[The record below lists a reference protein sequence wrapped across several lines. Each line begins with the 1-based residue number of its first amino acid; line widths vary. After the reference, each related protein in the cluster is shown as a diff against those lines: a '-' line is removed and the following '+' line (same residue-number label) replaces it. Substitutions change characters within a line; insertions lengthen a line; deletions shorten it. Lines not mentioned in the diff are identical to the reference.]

1 MAAHGKPTPAGPA
14 PPPPEAKKTFM
25 RRMFPF
31 LLAANLFVGAYVLVR
46 TYQKDSG
53 KKDAATSTSS
63 ASSAA
68 ATADKPAE
76 PIPAPRR
83 VLPPI
88 PEDEQR
94 QLYKWML
101 EEKRKIK
108 PRNAA
113 EKKKLDEEKAL
124 LKEVIRAESL
134 PSLHSTTSH
143 STVLARSKSPNTAFF
158 SLFRSPI
165 ANIVIYV
172 SKLNHISNAVAV
184 GKREYNGNIEQD
196 DLSFPV
202 TSLRE
207 SMVIILYNADKE
219 LISKTELKTKTIVE
233 SGSTDVVL
241 TLDSGEII
249 LQLKFLL
256 SDDDRKRI
264 QEMRNSA
271 MKRKQQEPL
280 GDGHQLNFP
289 DSLLSKRLIEKISNI
304 ESKGDQDHT
313 KMRKS
318 MSLDDLK
325 DRETFSGIHVDAPMN
340 ASRDLLLQGGGGKI
354 EDPTLEDL
362 QDRKTLSGTN
372 VDPPM
377 KASRDLLLQDGGGK
391 IEDPTPD
398 DLQDRETFSGINV
411 DPPMK
416 ASRDLLLQDGGGK
429 IEDPTPD
436 DLQDR
441 ETFSGINVDPPMK
454 VSRDLLL
461 QDGGGKIED
470 PTPDDLEDRETF
482 SGINVDPPMKASRDL
497 LLQGGSGK
505 IEDPMPND
513 LHDRETFSGIN
524 VDPLM
529 KASRDLLL
537 QQGGGGKI
545 EDPTLEDL
553 QAIET
558 FSEIN
563 VDPPMKASRDLL
575 LQGGGGKIEDPNGS
589 KKRHNKPESRSSSAV
604 KKMISAF
611 ENTSSQGI
619 FSSETNTSL
628 MASDRRE
635 TSRSKAMV
643 PLLDKG
649 SNDRSFFAD
658 TQKLSESSNDKS
670 GKHVSF
676 QQKPGQTEA
685 TPNPYESRSRRPH
698 SRDGASKQKVRE
710 HELSRSKRRYQ
721 TKHRRPIG
729 PFSLEQLH
737 PIGASRSYLQHPLSY
752 LVATS
757 STSLHPHVC
766 VTSASR
772 ELKHLLELEHLRS
785 LKHIKPAYDKSLR
798 VRKEIAESS
807 SNDERIASTGSGGFP
822 VLNGWLGVRAV
833 IVVIACGAMFL
844 NNRD

>member
-318 MSLDDLK
+318 MSLDDLQ

-398 DLQDRETFSGINV
+398 DLQDRETFSGIN
-411 DPPMK
+411 
-416 ASRDLLLQDGGGK
+416 
-429 IEDPTPD
+429 
-436 DLQDR
+436 DR

-553 QAIET
+553 QDIET

-649 SNDRSFFAD
+649 SND
-658 TQKLSESSNDKS
+658 
-670 GKHVSF
+670 
-676 QQKPGQTEA
+676 
-685 TPNPYESRSRRPH
+685 
-698 SRDGASKQKVRE
+698 
-710 HELSRSKRRYQ
+710 
-721 TKHRRPIG
+721 
-729 PFSLEQLH
+729 
-737 PIGASRSYLQHPLSY
+737 
-752 LVATS
+752 
-757 STSLHPHVC
+757 
-766 VTSASR
+766 SASR

-844 NNRD
+844 NNR